1 MNKIFLVILA
11 NLLPVSEQLG
21 GIPLGLSLGLDPLTT
36 LFVSL
41 LVNVS
46 LFFPVYFALKFF
58 YTAFLSKI
66 KIFNLY
72 LRRVWKKGKPYVDKY
87 GVIGLTLFICLPSP
101 LTGTY
106 TGTILAW
113 LLGLDWKKAFLAI
126 FLGSLIGGVI
136 ILSSALGFLRIVFPA
151 IKK

>member
-1 MNKIFLVILA
+1 MNKIILVILA

-36 LFVSL
+36 FSVSL
-41 LVNVS
+41 SVNVL
-46 LFFPVYFALKFF
+46 LFFPVYFALKTF
-58 YTAFLSKI
+58 YMVFLSRI

-87 GVIGLTLFICLPSP
+87 GIIGITLFICLPSP

-136 ILSSALGFLRIVFPA
+136 ILFSSLGFLKIVFPA
-151 IKK
+151 IQK